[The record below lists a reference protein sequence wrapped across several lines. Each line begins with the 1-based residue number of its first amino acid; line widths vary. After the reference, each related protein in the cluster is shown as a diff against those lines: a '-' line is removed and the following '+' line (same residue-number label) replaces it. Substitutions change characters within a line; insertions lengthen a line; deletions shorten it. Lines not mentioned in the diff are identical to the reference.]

1 MQVTYRKAA
10 INAAFI
16 VALAVF
22 ALLGWQTYGE
32 MLSVKQS
39 DKLENHSYAVIHELD
54 LLLTALVDAETGQ
67 RGYVITGN
75 PAYLQPYHS
84 ALGHLFQRQISLRH
98 LTRDD
103 LPQQERLNKLDVHIS
118 EKLEALKANIE
129 VRQSEGIEAAGRG
142 SIATFDRGRTVMKEI
157 RRLISE
163 GQQSEQQMLLKRSQ
177 AKEKEVRKTLFAM
190 KAGGVFAFVMI
201 LFSFLFLLNENAHRA
216 KTEETLRM
224 RNEELEAA
232 RDREKLQ
239 NWVKTGLNELNSK
252 VRGDRGITDV
262 TDAALTFLASYLNA
276 GAGVLYLA
284 DTQSEELRIQANY
297 AFSPEQAPRR
307 MISPGEGLAGEAARE
322 KRTMVLRDIPPG
334 YLDIGSALGQAAPS
348 AVAAIPLVQA
358 ERLVGVMELATF
370 SEFSDTHIDFLNQ
383 SAEVLAVA
391 ISINIAREKVDEL
404 LVQSQAQ
411 EEELRV
417 QQEELQQ
424 SNEELEERANLLEQ
438 QREQIQA
445 KNREMEVA
453 AGEIARKAK
462 EVEQIST
469 YKSEFLA
476 NMSHELRTPLN
487 SLMILSGHLEENREG
502 NLTGKQ
508 VEYASTI
515 RSAGQELLTLI
526 NDILDLSKIE
536 AGRLE
541 FHYEDAF
548 PAELCS
554 RILATFRP
562 LAEQK
567 GITLTTSVDEEAER
581 KMPLDSQRAL
591 QILKNLVSNAVKF
604 TEEGTV
610 NMHVYLPSG
619 EENPLPE
626 PAVAFAV
633 SDTGIGIPETK
644 HQIIFQAFQ
653 QADGSTSRRFGGTG
667 LGLSISRELARGMH
681 GEILMK
687 STSGQG
693 SVFTL
698 YLPTTQPTVPEHA
711 GEDRIRPALE
721 RPFHQQPHPPR
732 LMDDRDQV
740 NAGDRSI
747 LIIEDDQDF
756 ARLLVDRV
764 RERGFSAIVA
774 TDGNSGIELAEKLL
788 PAAILLDVM
797 LPGIDG
803 WGVMQKLTD
812 NMRTR
817 HIPVHFVTCLEDKRK
832 ALGMGGIGFTTKPVT
847 CEDLDEVLATV
858 EKTVDRTVRRVLIV
872 EDDKAEAT
880 ALVALLEGRDIHLVL
895 AGTGAEAIRLYDTES
910 FDCIV
915 LDLGLADMSGFDLL
929 EHLSTMHEKRRVPVI
944 VHTGRELSNEE
955 TRRLQHYA
963 QSIIIKGAKSPERL
977 LNEVT
982 LFLHVTENRL
992 PPEKQRMIRKTLD
1005 TEKLLAGKKVL
1016 LVDDDM
1022 RNVFSLSSVLAEK
1035 GMTVVEA
1042 ENGKIALAKLDA
1054 HNDIDIVLM
1063 DVMMPEMDGFETTRR
1078 IRKHPRFAGIPVI
1091 ALTAKAMQG
1100 DREECIAAG
1109 ANDYITKPVDTQQ
1122 LLSLLRVWLY
1132 QEG

>member
-1 MQVTYRKAA
+1 MQVTYRKFA
-10 INAAFI
+10 IIAAFL
-16 VALAVF
+16 VAMIVF
-22 ALLGWQTYGE
+22 AVLGWQTYGE
-32 MLSVKQS
+32 MLGIKQS
-39 DKLENHSYAVIHELD
+39 DELENHSYSVIHELD
-54 LLLTALVDAETGQ
+54 LLLIAMVDAETGQ
-67 RGYVITGN
+67 RGYVLTGN
-75 PAYLQPYHS
+75 PAYLEPYQS
-84 ALGHLFQRQISLRH
+84 ALRQLAQRQTSLRH
-98 LTRDD
+98 LTGDD
-103 LPQQERLNKLDVHIS
+103 PAQQERLNNLDVLIREKLDAMKI
-118 EKLEALKANIE
+118 NIE
-129 VRQSEGIEAAGRG
+129 ARGSGGLEAAGNI
-142 SIATFDRGRTVMKEI
+142 SIATFDRGRMIMEEI
-157 RRLISE
+157 RQLISQ
-163 GQQSEQQMLLKRSQ
+163 GQHSEQQMLLKRSQ
-177 AKEKEVRKTLFAM
+177 AKETEVRNTLFIM
-190 KAGGVFAFVMI
+190 KAGGAFAFAMIMFAFV
-201 LFSFLFLLNENAHRA
+201 FLLSENAQRA
-216 KTEETLRM
+216 KTEEILRL
-224 RNEELEAA
+224 RNDELESA
-232 RDREKLQ
+232 RDRERLQ
-239 NWVKTGLNELNSK
+239 NWVKTGLNELDAK

-262 TDAALTFLASYLNA
+262 TDTALTFLASYLNA

-284 DTQSEELRIQANY
+284 DNQSENLRIQASY
-297 AFSPEQAPRR
+297 AFSREQAAHRQ
-307 MISPGEGLAGEAARE
+307 ISPGEGLVGEAARE
-322 KRTMVLRDIPPG
+322 QRTMVLQGVPAD
-334 YLDIGSALGQAAPS
+334 YLHIGSALGQAAPRT
-348 AVAAIPLVQA
+348 VAAIPLVHA

-370 SEFSDTHIDFLNQ
+370 SEFSETHLDFLNQ
-383 SAEVLAVA
+383 AAEVLAVA

-445 KNREMEVA
+445 KNREMEAA

-508 VEYASTI
+508 VEYAATI
-515 RSAGQELLTLI
+515 KSAGQELLTLI

-554 RILATFRP
+554 QISSAFRP

-581 KMPLDSQRAL
+581 KIPLDSQRTL

-610 NMHVYLPSG
+610 NLQVYIPSG
-619 EENPLPE
+619 EENPLPV

-633 SDTGIGIPETK
+633 TDTGIGISDSK
-644 HQIIFQAFQ
+644 HEIVFQAFQ

-681 GEILMK
+681 GEILLK

-698 YLPTTQPTVPEHA
+698 YLPTTQPTAPEMP
-711 GEDRIRPALE
+711 GDTPILPIYEKPLQ
-721 RPFHQQPHPPR
+721 PQQQSR
-732 LMDDRDQV
+732 LTDDRDRV
-740 NAGDRSI
+740 SAGDRSI
-747 LIIEDDQDF
+747 LIIEDDQEF

-764 RERGFSAIVA
+764 RERGFSALVA

-817 HIPVHFVTCLEDKRK
+817 HIPVHFVTCLEDKKK

-847 CEDLDEVLATV
+847 CEDLDRVMATV
-858 EKTVDRTVRRVLIV
+858 EKTVERTVRKVLIV

-880 ALVALLEGRDIHLVL
+880 ALVALLEGRDIHLVV
-895 AGTGAEAIRLYDTES
+895 AGTGAEAVRLYDTEN

-929 EHLSTMHEKRRVPVI
+929 EHLSTMNETRRVPVI
-944 VHTGRELSNEE
+944 VHTGRELSKEE

-1005 TEKLLAGKKVL
+1005 NEKLLAGKKVL

-1022 RNVFSLSSVLAEK
+1022 RNVFSLSSVLADK

-1042 ENGKIALAKLDA
+1042 ENGRVALEKLA
-1054 HNDIDIVLM
+1054 ENPDIDIVLM
-1063 DVMMPEMDGFETTRR
+1063 DVMMPEMDGFETTRQ
-1078 IRKHPRFAGIPVI
+1078 IRQHPRFARVPVI
-1091 ALTAKAMQG
+1091 ALTAKAMKG